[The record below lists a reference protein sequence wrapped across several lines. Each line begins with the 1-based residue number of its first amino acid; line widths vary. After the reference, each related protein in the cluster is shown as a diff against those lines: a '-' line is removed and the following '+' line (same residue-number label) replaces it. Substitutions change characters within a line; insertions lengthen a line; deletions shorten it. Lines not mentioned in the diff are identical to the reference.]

1 MAKERCKT
9 TLNSLSPNIFPI
21 RPDWPHIPTQN
32 RKANDRRTAVDR
44 APSTN
49 QLRLSF
55 SDDYGLFHGARLMCS
70 TALNSFKS
78 WPLQRTGS
86 EYYVQR
92 SHILILSHTQCPLN
106 LPEVATVVPSSS
118 PSIRAQPCL
127 ISYASAPSAG
137 NKTLKVE
144 GKEHLSVYKAVMN
157 RGTPDEYIATSERNF
172 CSKCSSMLWLYDE
185 MWPEFIHPFASAID
199 SPDLK
204 VPNKLT
210 VIKLDSKPAYVRLP
224 ERPREVY
231 DDYGKY
237 SLEEWHKKHRQY
249 VE

>member
-1 MAKERCKT
+1 MPVELAGSCHCGAIKFT
-9 TLNSLSPNIFPI
+9 VDSS
-21 RPDWPHIPTQN
+21 
-32 RKANDRRTAVDR
+32 TAV
-44 APSTN
+44 PY
-49 QLRLSF
+49 QLCL
-55 SDDYGLFHGARLMCS
+55 CS
-70 TALNSFKS
+70 ICRKVGGVG
-78 WPLQRTGS
+78 GS
-86 EYYVQR
+86 
-92 SHILILSHTQCPLN
+92 IN
-106 LPEVATVVPSSS
+106 LGGHS
-118 PSIRAQPCL
+118 
-127 ISYASAPSAG
+127 
-137 NKTLKVE
+137 KTLKVE